1 MFLLPLFFLF
11 YGMFS
16 PNSHAISMCD
26 DNLILNPAY
35 STNNKTNFL
44 YGSQMMEAVNF
55 NTSHF

>member
-1 MFLLPLFFLF
+1 M

-16 PNSHAISMCD
+16 PNSHTVSMCD

-35 STNNKTNFL
+35 STNNKANFL
-44 YGSQMMEAVNF
+44 YSSQMMEAVSF